1 MERSPKKKTFR
12 RRLVLNHL
20 ISDYIKYR
28 TPITTTSLQSK
39 YLSYVCPATLRNDVA
54 HLEQK
59 GFVKRVL
66 SPRGRIPTLAGI
78 RSYLNNIA
86 NTVEEK
92 HYSQGDLLRKI
103 LVSSY
108 KDTTKALHYIMQLLA
123 KETDQLSFVAEPEI
137 AYGFLEKLEVFKI
150 ANNKLLFVVSL
161 DTGIDKTVI
170 ISCDYEINE
179 QQLKAL
185 VRYVNDR
192 LSGLRIYDIQHKHIE
207 EMTDN
212 TSELNVLFNRFV
224 KEFEEVLTE
233 ISNFFIHFEAGL
245 SFLEQPEF
253 DNKASLLN
261 FLSLTQRQDLL
272 VAYMQ
277 SRAQDRKYHVML
289 GQDFDKDEWSDYAL
303 VFSRYELYGIP
314 GYLGVIAPVRMD
326 YMKNIPIVHNMAKII
341 TETTKKGSIVLTD
354 KKS

>member
-12 RRLVLNHL
+12 RRLVLTHL
-20 ISDYIKYR
+20 VNDYIKYG

-39 YLSYVCPATLRNDVA
+39 YLTYVCPATLRNDVA

-66 SPRGRIPTLAGI
+66 SPRGRVPTLAGF

-86 NTVEEK
+86 GTVEDK
-92 HYSQGDLLRKI
+92 SYKQGDLLRKI

-185 VRYVNDR
+185 VRYLNER

-207 EMTDN
+207 ELTDN
-212 TSELNVLFNRFV
+212 TSEVSVLFNRFM
-224 KEFEEVLTE
+224 KELETVLTE

-245 SFLEQPEF
+245 TFLEQPEF
-253 DNKASLLN
+253 DDKASLLN

-272 VAYMQ
+272 VSYMQ
-277 SRAQDRKYHVML
+277 SRTKDRKYNVLL
-289 GQDFDKDEWSDYAL
+289 GQDFDKAEWSDYAL

-326 YMKNIPIVHNMAKII
+326 YMRNIPIVHNMAKII
-341 TETTKKGSIVLTD
+341 TDTTKKGAMVVANEQN
-354 KKS
+354 